1 MLGMLKAM
9 QTTLRHLPRKKVTEQ
24 YPEQRAELPDRS
36 RGLFKVVAEPAND
49 GVARCRACTLCETNC
64 PVQVIR
70 VNYRSTYELPAVNE
84 ARIANVRVAVQ
95 PTFDAALVDKIVDE
109 YYWGQG
115 AGMVSVLQEM
125 QDAFGFL
132 PRLALQQVATRTGVS
147 LSELYGLATFHTQ
160 FLLAPLGKYVID
172 VCTGTACRVAGAG
185 QVIEAFEEEMQVR
198 CGETSD
204 DGLFTLKAGTC
215 MGACALAPVIRL
227 GEDMRVQLT
236 ADAARALVAEL
247 RAAETA
253 DAAAAP
259 GHGGAA
265 SATAAGGAS

>member
-1 MLGMLKAM
+1 VLGMLKAM
-9 QTTLRHLPRKKVTEQ
+9 RTTLRHLPMKKVTEQ

-70 VNYRSTYELPAVNE
+70 VNYTSTYQLPAVSE
-84 ARIANVRVAVQ
+84 ARIAEVRVAVQ
-95 PTFDAALVDKIVDE
+95 PTFDAALVDKVVDE
-109 YYWGQG
+109 HYFGQG
-115 AGMVSVLQEM
+115 ASMVAVLQEM

-132 PRLALQQVATRTGVS
+132 PRLALQQVSARTGVS
-147 LSELYGLATFHTQ
+147 LSELYGLATFHPQ

-172 VCTGTACRVAGAG
+172 VCTGTACRVAGAA
-185 QVIEAFEEEMQVR
+185 QVIEAFEEEMRVR

-204 DGLFTLKAGTC
+204 DGLFTLQAATC
-215 MGACALAPVIRL
+215 MGACALAPVIRM
-227 GEDMRVQLT
+227 GEDMRAQLT

-247 RAAETA
+247 RAAETV
-253 DAAAAP
+253 
-259 GHGGAA
+259 GV
-265 SATAAGGAS
+265 AAGEAGTSAAGTNGGGS